1 MIKQKMLN
9 RGALKRLSI
18 AGVFIMGLTFGLR
31 EINQAGGGYANYPLR
46 VISETEKDVPISI
59 AAGATG
65 AEIAKILEQAG
76 VVASAESFFRAAVAD
91 PKAAS
96 IAPGTHAL
104 SLKISG
110 KQALDQ
116 LLDPKRI
123 TDLIKIAEG
132 AWDSEVFKQI
142 SETKIWSENPR
153 DTAKQVLLP
162 KGVTRLEGVLFP
174 AQYSF
179 AEGTSQLDALQS
191 MVNRFSKAISTIDF
205 TDPEGKLNT
214 QQLITLA
221 SLIQAEGR
229 SQDFAQIS
237 RVVRNRLA
245 LGMPL
250 QFDSTVH
257 YVMKS
262 RGEIFLSSK
271 STKLK
276 SPFNTYQNRGLPPAP
291 IGNPGLEALKA
302 AIAPA
307 QGDWLFFITV
317 APGDTRFTKS
327 FSEFNNWK
335 LLYKK
340 NLKAGVF
347 E

>member
-1 MIKQKMLN
+1 MLN
-9 RGALKRLSI
+9 RGSLKRLSI
-18 AGVFIMGLTFGLR
+18 AGIFILAFTFSLR
-31 EINQAGGGYANYPLR
+31 EINQAGGGYDNFPVR
-46 VISETEKDVPISI
+46 VISESEKNVAISI
-59 AAGATG
+59 PTGATG
-65 AEIAKILEQAG
+65 AEIAKILETAG
-76 VVASAESFFRAAVAD
+76 VVASAESFFRAAVAN

-110 KQALDQ
+110 KVALEQ

-123 TDLIKIAEG
+123 TNLIKISEG
-132 AWDSEVFKQI
+132 AWNSEIFAQMAA
-142 SETKIWSENPR
+142 TKIWSER
-153 DTAKQVLLP
+153 ASQSAKSVLLP
-162 KGVTRLEGVLFP
+162 RGITALEGVLFP

-221 SLIQAEGR
+221 SLVQAEGR

-245 LGMPL
+245 MGMPL

>member
-1 MIKQKMLN
+1 MLN
-9 RGALKRLSI
+9 REAVKRLGI
-18 AGVFIMGLTFGLR
+18 AAVVILAFTFGLR
-31 EINQAGGGYANYPLR
+31 EINQTGARYANFPDR
-46 VISETEKDVPISI
+46 VISETEENVSISI
-59 AAGATG
+59 PTGATG
-65 AEIAKILEQAG
+65 AEIAALLQEAG
-76 VVASAESFFRAAVAD
+76 VVASAESFFRAAVANS
-91 PKAAS
+91 KAGS
-96 IAPGTHAL
+96 IAPGTHSL

-110 KQALDQ
+110 KTALDQ

-123 TDLIKIAEG
+123 VDLIKIAEG
-132 AWDSEVFKQI
+132 AWNSEVFTELAATQ
-142 SETKIWSENPR
+142 TWSEDPAQS
-153 DTAKQVLLP
+153 AKSVVLP
-162 KGVTRLEGVLFP
+162 KGITALEGVLFP

-191 MVNRFSKAISTIDF
+191 MVDKFNSVIAGIEFK
-205 TDPEGKLNT
+205 DPDNKLDK
-214 QQLITLA
+214 QELVVLA

-229 SQDFAQIS
+229 TQDFAQIS

-250 QFDSTVH
+250 QLDSTVH

-262 RGEIFLSSK
+262 RGDIFLSNK
-271 STKLK
+271 STKMR
-276 SPFNTYQNRGLPPAP
+276 SPFNTYQYRGLPPAP
-291 IGNPGLEALKA
+291 IGNPGLAALKA

-307 QGDWLFFITV
+307 DGDWLFFITV

-335 LLYKK
+335 LLYQK
-340 NLKAGVF
+340 NRKAGAF

>member
-1 MIKQKMLN
+1 MLD
-9 RGALKRLSI
+9 REAIRRLGI
-18 AGVFIMGLTFGLR
+18 AAVVILAFTFGLR
-31 EINQAGGGYANYPLR
+31 EINQTGASYANFPDR
-46 VISETEKDVPISI
+46 VISESEDTVSISI
-59 AAGATG
+59 PTGATG
-65 AEIAKILEQAG
+65 AEIAALLQEAG
-76 VVASAESFFRAAVAD
+76 VVASAESFFRAAVAN

-96 IAPGTHAL
+96 IAPGTHSL

-110 KQALDQ
+110 NTALDQ

-132 AWDSEVFKQI
+132 AWNSEVFAQMIATKNWSANP
-142 SETKIWSENPR
+142 SES
-153 DTAKQVLLP
+153 AKQVVLP
-162 KGVTRLEGVLFP
+162 SGITALEGVLFP

-179 AEGTSQLDALQS
+179 AEGTSQVEALQS
-191 MVNRFSKAISTIDF
+191 MVSRFSKAISTIDF
-205 TDPEGKLNT
+205 VDPESKLNT
-214 QQLITLA
+214 QQLLTLA
-221 SLIQAEGR
+221 SLVQAEGR
-229 SQDFAQIS
+229 SEDFAQIS

-271 STKLK
+271 STKLR
-276 SPFNTYQNRGLPPAP
+276 SPFNTYQNRGLPPTP

>member
-1 MIKQKMLN
+1 MLD
-9 RGALKRLSI
+9 REAIRRLGI
-18 AGVFIMGLTFGLR
+18 AAVVILAFTFGLR
-31 EINQAGGGYANYPLR
+31 EINQTGASYANFPDR
-46 VISETEKDVPISI
+46 VISENEDTVSISI
-59 AAGATG
+59 PTAATG
-65 AEIAKILEQAG
+65 SEIAALLQEAG
-76 VVASAESFFRAAVAD
+76 VVASAESFFRAAVAN

-96 IAPGTHAL
+96 IAPGTHSL

-110 KQALDQ
+110 NTALDQ

-123 TDLIKIAEG
+123 ADLIKIAEG
-132 AWDSEVFKQI
+132 AWNSEVFAQMIATKNWSANP
-142 SETKIWSENPR
+142 SES
-153 DTAKQVLLP
+153 AKQVVLP
-162 KGVTRLEGVLFP
+162 SGITALEGVLFP

-179 AEGTSQLDALQS
+179 AEGTSQVEALQS
-191 MVNRFSKAISTIDF
+191 MVSRFSKAISKIDF
-205 TDPEGKLNT
+205 VDPESKLNT

-221 SLIQAEGR
+221 SLVQAEGR
-229 SQDFAQIS
+229 SEDFAQIS

-271 STKLK
+271 STKLR
-276 SPFNTYQNRGLPPAP
+276 SPFNTYQNRGLPPTP

>member
-1 MIKQKMLN
+1 MLD
-9 RGALKRLSI
+9 REAIRRLGI
-18 AGVFIMGLTFGLR
+18 AAVVILAFTFGLR
-31 EINQAGGGYANYPLR
+31 EINQTGASYANFPDR
-46 VISETEKDVPISI
+46 VISENEDTVSISI
-59 AAGATG
+59 PTGATG
-65 AEIAKILEQAG
+65 SEIAALLQEAG
-76 VVASAESFFRAAVAD
+76 VVASAESFFRAAVAN

-96 IAPGTHAL
+96 IAPGTHSL

-110 KQALDQ
+110 NTALDQ

-132 AWDSEVFKQI
+132 AWNSEVFAQMI
-142 SETKIWSENPR
+142 STKNWSANPSES
-153 DTAKQVLLP
+153 AKQVVLP
-162 KGVTRLEGVLFP
+162 SGITALEGVLFP

-179 AEGTSQLDALQS
+179 AEGTSQVEALQS
-191 MVNRFSKAISTIDF
+191 MVSRFSKAISKIDF
-205 TDPEGKLNT
+205 VDPESKLNT

-221 SLIQAEGR
+221 SLVQAEGR
-229 SQDFAQIS
+229 SEDFAQIS

-271 STKLK
+271 STKLR
-276 SPFNTYQNRGLPPAP
+276 SPFNTYQNRGLPPTP